1 MPVPVLFGLLSL
13 VAAASPGKPV
23 QDTTQRQAIP
33 APERLHECLHPAL
46 WPALRRVHALELAYI
61 ELSILTPEGT
71 QVATPPSEDS
81 PAGKLLMEGRPGL
94 FPGLAA
100 FEFVRPGEPAPSL
113 PIEMLLECGLHN
125 AGYEGA
131 RAAWAQAPDLTPS
144 DLLAALDPRFLEAEP
159 LLRTDLALEL
169 HRRSLQQQRPGAL
182 THGSIGYVIFG
193 FLHLPDFWRG
203 QEGARG
209 EFISGL
215 LERGMQGPLVAWT
228 VRRVLQAPLSQ
239 TSSTAARGI
248 AMGWESRRGPVGF
261 LPVHEQRLEA
271 LLEELEAERDRQ
283 LQPVV
288 PDRLRAAGEA
298 AADGAAAPVGTTGQG
313 GRPVPGSEPESPG
326 AKQPAGS
333 GAAEPAAGA
342 TPAPKAGSA
351 VDAAGSGGTG
361 AESAG
366 AESAGAESAGAD
378 GAASEAAAADG
389 SAPAGPA
396 GATPGAGSAPQQT
409 GRKKNR
415 GDLEGAL
422 SDLSAGGWD
431 ETKMG
436 PWKALEA
443 RLAWTSE
450 LLLWIKRELHPG
462 QLGQQFRRSDSLTK
476 RMEYWSD
483 LVASLPFVEL
493 REEVL
498 RELQAMLADEDGWPS
513 TERVRELQA
522 LAALGG
528 LTPEQ
533 TKELRE
539 LEHQVNVQQ
548 IRMMS
553 HMVQC
558 LANSSGTEHYDLLA
572 DTLLSDIPKLLQGS
586 NLGDP
591 LSFDSN
597 LGPTW
602 LWMAAMGGPGP
613 GRLLD
618 GQFDGSRPKITP
630 GLSNMMLR
638 MLPESANPDRERL
651 LNRYLQEG
659 SLPEQ
664 MKVLGNSK
672 WLGDDA
678 YRQQLNGY
686 LQRSLDPGTSAEDR
700 VQMRDGMLE
709 SLRRR
714 GGPVSK
720 QLVLESIRAGLW
732 RDTADAS
739 WSKGDPQE
747 VSKALSLLTPAE
759 RAQLVQEGWLPP
771 HLAF

>member
-1 MPVPVLFGLLSL
+1 MPIERFAMPVPVLFGLLSL
-13 VAAASPGKPV
+13 VATASPGNPV
-23 QDTTQRQAIP
+23 QDTSQRQAIP

-46 WPALRRVHALELAYI
+46 WPALQRVHALELAYI

-113 PIEMLLECGLHN
+113 PIEMLLECGLYN

-131 RAAWAQAPDLTPS
+131 RAAWADAPDLAPS

-159 LLRTDLALEL
+159 LLGTELALEL
-169 HRRSLQQQRPGAL
+169 HRSSQRQQRLGAL

-203 QEGARG
+203 REGSRG

-215 LERGMQGPLVAWT
+215 LERGIQGPLVAWT

-239 TSSTAARGI
+239 TSPNAARGI

-261 LPVHEQRLEA
+261 LPVHEARLEA

-288 PDRLRAAGEA
+288 PDRVRAAGEA
-298 AADGAAAPVGTTGQG
+298 AGDGAAAPVGTTAQGQG
-313 GRPVPGSEPESPG
+313 PVPGSEPESGG

-333 GAAEPAAGA
+333 GAEQPAAGA
-342 TPAPKAGSA
+342 TPAPKARSA
-351 VDAAGSGGTG
+351 VDAAGSGRT
-361 AESAG
+361 
-366 AESAGAESAGAD
+366 GAESAGAD
-378 GAASEAAAADG
+378 GAASDAAAADG

-396 GATPGAGSAPQQT
+396 GATPGAGSTPQQT
-409 GRKKNR
+409 GRNKTR
-415 GDLEGAL
+415 GDLEAAL
-422 SDLSAGGWD
+422 SDLATGGWD

-436 PWKALEA
+436 QWKALEA

-483 LVASLPFVEL
+483 LVGSLPFVEL

-498 RELQAMLADEDGWPS
+498 RELQAMLADEDGWPG

-522 LAALGG
+522 LAALGA

-539 LEHQVNVQQ
+539 LEYQVDVQQ

-558 LANSSGTEHYDLLA
+558 LADSSGAEHYDLLA
-572 DTLLSDIPKLLQGS
+572 DTLLGDIPKLLQGS
-586 NLGDP
+586 DLGDP

-597 LGPTW
+597 LAPTW
-602 LWMAAMGGPGP
+602 HWMAAMGGPGP
-613 GRLLD
+613 GRLLE
-618 GQFDGSRPKITP
+618 GQFDGSRPKLTP
-630 GLSNMMLR
+630 GLSSLMLR

-664 MKVLGNSK
+664 MKVLANSK

-686 LQRSLDPGTSAEDR
+686 LQRAVDPGTSAADR
-700 VQMRDGMLE
+700 AQMRDGLLA

-720 QLVLESIRAGLW
+720 SLVLESVRAGLW
-732 RDTADAS
+732 RGEDQAS
-739 WSKGDPQE
+739 WSKGAPEE
-747 VSKALSLLTPAE
+747 VAKALSLLTPAE